1 MDEKIKVLKE
11 KLQYIGTRDLL
22 GMIGIHFIT
31 FANGASDMAE
41 QTDIFNRTNL
51 ISPQKQYTYLAG
63 LLMSTDDKSD
73 GHITNNEESGIYNE
87 LENDVQEIT
96 LEYTK
101 TFLDIDPSSKPD
113 DIKRNLV
120 SMYAFT
126 SYFDTGILRYA
137 EQTIH
142 LIKILYSSFDSELE
156 SLTGLITE
164 DYIAFYQL
172 VYDEFESA
180 VSSSKHAI
188 DRIKEFLYSLNPY
201 AVDAEKEYDRLIEFA
216 QGSAGLNLQNA
227 MDSLSSIKASKVCD
241 IFGKEKG
248 GRLLDIFGLYR
259 KERDFLYYNGKN
271 PFAEHPLCWIDEG
284 ETLFI
289 VHPLFLLNAIYNYVT
304 EVLENPQNNFTD
316 KYKRVKAEVVES
328 QFFGYFKSIFGDEA
342 IYHTSVCEE
351 RGTKEH
357 DILIEFHDYILIAE
371 VKASKVREPFFN
383 PQKAYKRI
391 SDHFHSDS
399 GIGGAYSQAITLKN
413 FIEGKKDIVLYENK
427 NNKFHIENISQKI
440 ILPLVLT
447 LNQFGGL
454 AVNTSLILE
463 KDVDEPYPWVCNWHD
478 FENIIEILEY
488 LHKGSQDFIDYVV
501 WRINNHANVLSSDE
515 LDVIEG
521 YFLDAQL
528 RKKIKSSAILFPP
541 NGPSLID
548 KIYFEKHGIP
558 YEYPGTKNVDV
569 RKKKKI
575 GRNELCP
582 CGSGKKFKR
591 CCVGKG
597 IYD

>member
-1 MDEKIKVLKE
+1 MDEKIKALKE

-22 GMIGIHFIT
+22 GMIGVHFIT
-31 FANGASDMAE
+31 SANGASDMAE
-41 QTDIFNRTNL
+41 QSDIFNKTNL

-63 LLMSTDDKSD
+63 LLMSTDDKSG
-73 GHITNNEESGIYNE
+73 GHITSDEESGIYNE

-120 SMYAFT
+120 SMDAFT

-142 LIKILYSSFDSELE
+142 LIKILYSSFDLELE

-172 VYDEFESA
+172 VCDEFENA
-180 VSSSKHAI
+180 MSSSKYAK
-188 DRIKEFLYSLNPY
+188 DGIKEFLNSLNPY
-201 AVDAEKEYDRLIEFA
+201 AADVEKEYERLIAFA

-227 MDSLSSIKASKVCD
+227 MDSLNSIKVSKVYD
-241 IFGKEKG
+241 VFGEEKG
-248 GRLLDIFGLYR
+248 KRLLDIFGLYR

-284 ETLFI
+284 ETLFV
-289 VHPLFLLNAIYNYVT
+289 VHPQFLLNAIYNYIT
-304 EVLENPQNNFTD
+304 EVLENPQNKFAD
-316 KYKRVKAEVVES
+316 KYKRVKAEIVES
-328 QFFGYFKSIFGDEA
+328 QFLGYFKNIFGDEA

-383 PQKAYKRI
+383 PKKAYKRI

-399 GIGGAYSQAITLKN
+399 GIGGAYSQAITLKK
-413 FIEGKKDIVLYENK
+413 FIEGQKDTVLYENK
-427 NNKFHIENISQKI
+427 NNKFHIENIPKKI

-463 KDVDEPYPWVCNWHD
+463 KDADEPYPWVCNWHD

-488 LHKGSQDFIDYVV
+488 LHKGSQDFIDYIV

-528 RKKIKSSAILFPP
+528 REKIKSSAAFFPP

-558 YEYPGTKNVDV
+558 YGYPEVKNIDI
-569 RKKKKI
+569 RKKKKV
-575 GRNELCP
+575 GRNEPCP
-582 CGSGKKFKR
+582 CGSGKKFKK
-591 CCVGKG
+591 CCIGKG

>member
-1 MDEKIKVLKE
+1 MDEKIKALKE

-22 GMIGIHFIT
+22 GMIGVHFIT

-41 QTDIFNRTNL
+41 QSDIFNKTDL

-63 LLMSTDDKSD
+63 LLMSTDDKSG
-73 GHITNNEESGIYNE
+73 GHITSGEESGIYNE

-120 SMYAFT
+120 SMDAFT

-142 LIKILYSSFDSELE
+142 LIKILYSSFDLELE

-172 VYDEFESA
+172 VCDEFENA
-180 VSSSKHAI
+180 MSSSKYAI
-188 DRIKEFLYSLNPY
+188 DGIKKFLNSLNPY
-201 AVDAEKEYDRLIEFA
+201 AVDVEKEYERLIAFA
-216 QGSAGLNLQNA
+216 QGSAGLKLQNA
-227 MDSLSSIKASKVCD
+227 MDSLNSIKVSKVYD

-248 GRLLDIFGLYR
+248 KRLLDIFSLYR
-259 KERDFLYYNGKN
+259 KDRDFLYYNGRN

-289 VHPLFLLNAIYNYVT
+289 VHPQFLLNAIYNYIT
-304 EVLENPQNNFTD
+304 EVLENPQNKFAD
-316 KYKRVKAEVVES
+316 KYKRVKAEIVES
-328 QFFGYFKSIFGDEA
+328 QFLGYFKNIFGDEA

-383 PQKAYKRI
+383 PKKAYKRI

-399 GIGGAYSQAITLKN
+399 GIGGAYSQVITLKK
-413 FIEGKKDIVLYENK
+413 FIEGQKDIVLYENK

-463 KDVDEPYPWVCNWHD
+463 KDADEPYPWVCNWHD

-488 LHKGSQDFIDYVV
+488 LHKGSQDFIDYIV

-521 YFLDAQL
+521 YF
-528 RKKIKSSAILFPP
+528 
-541 NGPSLID
+541 
-548 KIYFEKHGIP
+548 
-558 YEYPGTKNVDV
+558 
-569 RKKKKI
+569 
-575 GRNELCP
+575 
-582 CGSGKKFKR
+582 
-591 CCVGKG
+591 
-597 IYD
+597 